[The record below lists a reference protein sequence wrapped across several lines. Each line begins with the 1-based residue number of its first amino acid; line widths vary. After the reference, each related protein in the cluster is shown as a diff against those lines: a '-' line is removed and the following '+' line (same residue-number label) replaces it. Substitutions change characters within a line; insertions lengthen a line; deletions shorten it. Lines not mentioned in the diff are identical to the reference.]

1 MRRFPLLSIWI
12 ASAACIA
19 AFADQPSS
27 PASGSAE
34 PKHLA
39 VAKELVAHLDLSNTD
54 YAHGVPKVS
63 FASPYESHA
72 DCSGFADAL
81 LTFSYDLDKKSLRKI
96 FGSGRPTAARYYDA
110 VENQSGFTQIKH
122 VQDALP
128 GDFLA
133 IKYLTRKDN
142 TGHVMLVAARP
153 EQLAQGT
160 KPVKPGTSQWRVTVI
175 DSSESGHGPSD
186 TRHAHGANGKDHDG
200 LGEGV
205 FRVYADAAGD
215 PVGFAWSTVGASKF
229 KAPEEEELLIGRFKV
244 NNATS
249 P

>member
-1 MRRFPLLSIWI
+1 MKRLPSLSILF
-12 ASAACIA
+12 ASAICLA
-19 AFADQPSS
+19 AFGEQPNS
-27 PASGSAE
+27 PPSGSAV
-34 PKHLA
+34 PKHLQ
-39 VAKELVAHLDLSNTD
+39 VAKDLVAHLDLSKTD
-54 YAHGVPKVS
+54 YAHGAPSVS
-63 FASPYESHA
+63 FTSPYESHA

-81 LTFSYDLDKKSLRKI
+81 LTYSYDFDKKSLRKI
-96 FGSGRPTAARYYDA
+96 FGSGRPTAARYHDA

-122 VQDALP
+122 VQDARP

-153 EQLAQGT
+153 ERMTQAT
-160 KPVKPGTSQWRVTVI
+160 KPVKPGTTQWKVTVI

-186 TRHAHGANGKDHDG
+186 TRHARGANGKDHDG

-205 FRVYADAAGD
+205 FRIYADPAGD
-215 PVGFAWSTVGASKF
+215 PVGFTWSTVGASKF
-229 KAPEEEELLIGRFKV
+229 KAPDDEELLIGRLQV
-244 NNATS
+244 NNGTS